1 MFDNL
6 KNYIFLFFFILLGG
20 SFLVRNDYRAV
31 DRIVPEVLSD
41 PLQAESGSTDI
52 IKFSKN
58 GYDYE
63 LTPLY
68 DYDISGFVVHKMN
81 YSWLTI
87 YKGEKVFST
96 DLCLIWG
103 DNVKNKIFK
112 NNSVKFYQD
121 CRWCNVE
128 WYGNVNFNL
137 SQLSNNHLIVIAR
150 GMLNKIA
157 AIAPGDQVRIKGKL
171 VYVKARPSGKAGNDD
186 SNAFEWR
193 SSVTREDTGAGACEV
208 IFVEDA
214 QILAKAHPVA
224 SWLYLLSLFGL
235 ALMVC
240 VNLVRF
246 IYSFFK

>member
-6 KNYIFLFFFILLGG
+6 SKYIFLFFFILLAV

-31 DRIVPEVLSD
+31 DKIIPEVLNE
-41 PLQAESGSTDI
+41 PLQTETGSTDI

-63 LTPLY
+63 LTQLY
-68 DYDISGFVVHKMN
+68 DYDISGLVVHKMN
-81 YSWLTI
+81 YSWFTI

-103 DNVKNKIFK
+103 DNIKSKVFK

-128 WYGNVNFNL
+128 WYGNVDFNL
-137 SQLSNNHLIVIAR
+137 NQLSNNHLIVITPVL
-150 GMLNKIA
+150 LNKIA
-157 AIAPGDQVRIKGKL
+157 AISSGDQVRIKGKL
-171 VYVKARPSGKAGNDD
+171 VYAKARPSGKTRDED
-186 SNAFEWR
+186 SNGFEWR
-193 SSVTREDTGAGACEV
+193 SSVTRNDTGAGACEV

-224 SWLYLLSLFGL
+224 CGVYLISLFGL

-240 VNLVRF
+240 VNLARF